1 MSTETPLTVWTV
13 GHSTRPIEEFLDLL
27 AAYRID
33 LMADIRSLPGSRRH
47 PQYNQEPLT
56 ATLREHGV
64 DYLWLEELGG
74 RRKPHKDSIH
84 TEWRNAAFRAY
95 ADYMDT
101 PAFVAGAERVLA
113 LAAGHRLALM
123 CAEAVWWHCHR
134 RMIADYLTARG
145 VTVVHIMG
153 EGKSSVHVVAEQPR
167 PEETP

>member
-1 MSTETPLTVWTV
+1 MSTEAPLTIWTV

-27 AAYRID
+27 FSNGIELVVD
-33 LMADIRSLPGSRRH
+33 VRSLPGSRRY
-47 PQYNQEPLT
+47 PQYNQEPLA
-56 ATLREHGV
+56 ATLRGHGI
-64 DYLWLEELGG
+64 DYLWMEDLGG

-84 TEWRNAAFRAY
+84 TEWRNKAFQAY

-101 PAFVAGAERVLA
+101 PAFREGMERVLN
-113 LAAGHRLALM
+113 LATHHRLALM

-153 EGKSSVHVVAEQPR
+153 EGKSSVHVVTEQPR